1 MLEKL
6 KRALFSVET
15 TEPWSGEMVLEAAG
29 PGKRAGYKLASYSTV
44 ALRWVSRERG
54 ADGEPLRVREP
65 HESTVKYALAGGFTA
80 AGRRYG
86 ALSELFTEHDKTKT
100 FCRDRYGR
108 EVLYLVERFP
118 CFDSHDFAYENRFYR
133 VYHEDETGSVYVT
146 EDVKYLEEPRWRE
159 MLRLDY
165 FERRW

>member
-6 KRALFSVET
+6 KRALFPVET

-44 ALRWVSRERG
+44 TLRWVSRERG
-54 ADGEPLRVREP
+54 ADGKPLRVREP
-65 HESTVKYALAGGFTA
+65 HESTVKY
-80 AGRRYG
+80 

-100 FCRDRYGR
+100 FCRDRCGR
-108 EVLYLVERFP
+108 EVLYLAERFP
-118 CFDSHDFAYENRFYR
+118 CFDSHDFAYENRFYRWLFLRENDRLTR